1 MTSIFVG
8 NLSFESTEA
17 DIRSSFEHYGRVS
30 AVRIMTDRSTG
41 RSRGFAFVNMPSIDD
56 ADEAINRLNGATVS
70 GRRISVN
77 EARSRDEQNQPGGGG
92 PGRRSTLLD
101 AMCAGL

>member
-41 RSRGFAFVNMPSIDD
+41 RSRGFAFVNMPSLDD

-77 EARSRDEQNQPGGGG
+77 EARSRDEQDTPGAAG
-92 PGRRSTLLD
+92 PGRRSALLD
-101 AMCAGL
+101 AMCDGL